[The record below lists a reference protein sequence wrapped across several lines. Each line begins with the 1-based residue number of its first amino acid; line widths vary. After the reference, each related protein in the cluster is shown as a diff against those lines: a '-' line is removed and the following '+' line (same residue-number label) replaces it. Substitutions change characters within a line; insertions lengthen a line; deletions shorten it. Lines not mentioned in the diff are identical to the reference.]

1 MRKIDKSKILSKNYK
16 DWLHNLGEEHPKYNS
31 SNNKYYNDIKMSLLY
46 CQKGLCAYSEELLCD
61 LELIKKENWNEEK
74 YSTLGLNRNG
84 FKRRREIQRLL
95 KAFEFELELEEPIE
109 YITSWNMT
117 LKQLKEDKVNA

>member
-1 MRKIDKSKILSKNYK
+1 MRKIDKSQILSKNYK

-117 LKQLKEDKVNA
+117 LTQLKEEQSNA